1 MKEVIECYTAVSKSG
16 YDYFE
21 IGFKSNPKFLVD
33 KGKWCYSK
41 EKDIRKVVESYDGC
55 KIAVMAK
62 VGTFQI
68 SDFLKKEDSC
78 IDMVRVLLARAT
90 HTATGMRSEYNE
102 YDIIE
107 ARNYCNQLSD
117 LGYEVCVNFGCGDL
131 ITDTEVKLIC
141 KHFHD
146 RR

>member
-1 MKEVIECYTAVSKSG
+1 
-16 YDYFE
+16 
-21 IGFKSNPKFLVD
+21 
-33 KGKWCYSK
+33 
-41 EKDIRKVVESYDGC
+41 
-55 KIAVMAK
+55 
-62 VGTFQI
+62 
-68 SDFLKKEDSC
+68 
-78 IDMVRVLLARAT
+78 MVRVLLKRAT

-146 RR
+146 STIKALYLADTYGGSMREMCHPNCIHFIESWISMIQI